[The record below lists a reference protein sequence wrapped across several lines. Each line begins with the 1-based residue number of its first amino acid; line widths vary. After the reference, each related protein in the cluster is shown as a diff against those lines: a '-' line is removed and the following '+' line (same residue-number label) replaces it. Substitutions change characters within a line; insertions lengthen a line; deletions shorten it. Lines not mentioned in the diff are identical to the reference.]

1 MEAAV
6 AKMLAK
12 DPENRFATTTR
23 MVEAL
28 RLGLETGQIMEDE
41 IARRRESIPP
51 PSVSRVMQKMGL
63 PGPVDPP
70 PAQPVVGKETMKG
83 HYEGPLGTPAPAPV
97 AAPAPVV
104 AVAPVVAAPAAAV
117 APPVHVSGPPA
128 MPPPVVIEAPPRR
141 RTGTPDVGVPVVT
154 GQIEAA
160 GRRKRASTG
169 GNSGALSTE
178 SSVWFEDG
186 ERASEEADKIRR
198 RKAPIITPS
207 STDLSL
213 YDEPI
218 QRRRWPIVVG
228 ALGVVGVVAA
238 ALAFGMK
245 SDKPTTKPAAA
256 EPVATTPAITP
267 APTDVPPS
275 QILDQGSAAAP
286 AQKPAVVATKP
297 AVKETK
303 TKETKTK
310 SSSSTGFGTP
320 PPKVKTT
327 KPETN
332 DDAAS
337 HRPTGGGWFD
347 GETPTTT
354 TTTPTTPNNTP
365 TTTIITPPTTN
376 TTPSGVSGSEGPL
389 DPYGGGG
396 TDSSTPPTDSASSDK
411 KAEFFAQVG
420 QQQLVSGDLTGAA
433 ASFKK
438 ALELDAKN
446 IVSVI
451 GMGDIAL
458 RQGLFGDAISHLKK
472 AAKLAPRSSRVFT
485 LLGEAYLNSG
495 NNAVAADNFK
505 KALQL
510 DPENTRAR
518 DGYNEASSKVPPP
531 EDD

>member
-1 MEAAV
+1 
-6 AKMLAK
+6 
-12 DPENRFATTTR
+12 
-23 MVEAL
+23 
-28 RLGLETGQIMEDE
+28 
-41 IARRRESIPP
+41 
-51 PSVSRVMQKMGL
+51 
-63 PGPVDPP
+63 
-70 PAQPVVGKETMKG
+70 
-83 HYEGPLGTPAPAPV
+83 
-97 AAPAPVV
+97 
-104 AVAPVVAAPAAAV
+104 
-117 APPVHVSGPPA
+117 
-128 MPPPVVIEAPPRR
+128 VIEAAPRR
-141 RTGTPDVGVPVVT
+141 RTGTPEVGVPAVS

-160 GRRKRASTG
+160 GRRKRPSTG

-198 RKAPIITPS
+198 RKAPIVTPS

-267 APTDVPPS
+267 VPDVPPS
-275 QILDQGSAAAP
+275 QILDQGSAAT
-286 AQKPAVVATKP
+286 AQKPAEVATKP

-303 TKETKTK
+303 TKSSSSK
-310 SSSSTGFGTP
+310 SSSTGFGTP
-320 PPKVKTT
+320 PPKVKAT
-327 KPETN
+327 KPDTT
-332 DDAAS
+332 DDAAAR
-337 HRPTGGGWFD
+337 RPTGGGWFD
-347 GETPTTT
+347 SGGSTT
-354 TTTPTTPNNTP
+354 TTTPPANNNTP
-365 TTTIITPPTTN
+365 TTTIITPTPTN
-376 TTPSGVSGSEGPL
+376 PTPSGVSGSEGPL
-389 DPYGGGG
+389 DPYGAGG
-396 TDSSTPPTDSASSDK
+396 TDSSTTSSPTDSASPDK

-420 QQQLVSGDLTGAA
+420 QQQLVSGDTTGAA

-438 ALELDAKN
+438 ALELDPKN

-531 EDD
+531 EDE